1 MKNLALLFLLQVLFC
16 AFGAKHEIQVLG
28 AFDEGF
34 ATKSVKYT
42 PSPTF
47 NIVDTRTNK
56 LEEVTLPACPPSTPT
71 DSLPVSPAYPIVIKN
86 EWEAEWL
93 FELRLSLIIGGQ
105 EFRKHLKETHRKAAL

>member
-1 MKNLALLFLLQVLFC
+1 MS
-16 AFGAKHEIQVLG
+16 
-28 AFDEGF
+28 F
-34 ATKSVKYT
+34 ATKSVKCT

-47 NIVDTRTNK
+47 NVVDTRTNK
-56 LEEVTLPACPPSTPT
+56 LEDLTLPACPPSTPT
-71 DSLPVSPAYPIVIKN
+71 DSLPISPVYPIVIKN